1 MPPGRLW
8 RVGLSLLGP
17 VTLACDT
24 EAMTVAPD
32 PDAPGPGDGALA
44 DLESWLRSPPRL
56 AILLAIATVIATA
69 ATSFGEVELRRA
81 WGGGPEE
88 RDLVLRQGVVWLAW
102 AMLVLPLSALAG
114 AIARRATGWPA
125 ALACHVPIAA
135 VVASLFLVLEN
146 SLTAWAQGSERTAQF
161 RERVLGQD
169 DPRSTRRRPPWERS
183 DPPEEALLR
192 DTAPAPT
199 PGRLEA
205 EGPEDPRLEAA
216 ESPTEGAATVERN
229 TRPAGRQG
237 QDRGSLRRGRGD
249 WRKRGWASGFVT
261 GDVVLDFQRR
271 WTLRAPRYAL
281 IYFALI
287 GLGLGARSFLVGRA
301 RERKAAA
308 LELQTS
314 QLESALTAAQL
325 TALKSQL
332 HPHFLFNALHSV
344 GGMIRTERS
353 TEALGALARIGDLLR
368 TSLDAGPEQFV
379 PLGREVELAERYL
392 EVEQMRLGDRLKV
405 DLEVAPTLTAAE
417 VPAFITQPL
426 VENAV
431 KHGIATSSEG
441 GTVRL
446 RASASADGT
455 RMMIDIED
463 DGAGVVEGSPDGV
476 GLQNVRSRL
485 RALFD
490 ADAKLEVG
498 LLEEG
503 GTRARITLPLDD
515 LEPLPGA
522 AEDEAPSEE
531 TGGAAPRGQGE
542 LS

>member
-1 MPPGRLW
+1 MPRGTLSWVTLSVLGPGR
-8 RVGLSLLGP
+8 R
-17 VTLACDT
+17 ACDT
-24 EAMTVAPD
+24 SPMSAAHES
-32 PDAPGPGDGALA
+32 DAPGPGEGALA
-44 DLESWLRSPPRL
+44 DLESWLRSPTRL

-88 RDLVLRQGVVWLAW
+88 RDLVLRQWVIWLAW
-102 AMLVLPLSALAG
+102 ALLVLPLSALAG
-114 AIARRATGWPA
+114 AITRRAAGWPA
-125 ALACHVPIAA
+125 ALACHLPIAA
-135 VVASLFLVLEN
+135 LVASVFLVLEN
-146 SLTAWAQGSERTAQF
+146 SLTAWVQGPERTEQI
-161 RERVLGQD
+161 RERILGQE
-169 DPRSTRRRPPWERS
+169 DPRSTRRRPPWDR
-183 DPPEEALLR
+183 
-192 DTAPAPT
+192 PT
-199 PGRLEA
+199 PQEDSEA
-205 EGPEDPRLEAA
+205 PDPDDAAADSAEPASSSPANEG
-216 ESPTEGAATVERN
+216 SS
-229 TRPAGRQG
+229 TRPGGWRSRDQG
-237 QDRGSLRRGRGD
+237 DLRRGRGD
-249 WRKRGWASGFVT
+249 GRKRGWSSGFVT
-261 GDVVLDFQRR
+261 GDVLLDFQRR
-271 WTLRAPRYAL
+271 WTLRVPRYAL

-301 RERKAAA
+301 RERRAAV

-314 QLESALTAAQL
+314 KLESALTAAQL

-353 TEALGALARIGDLLR
+353 AEALGALARIGDLLR

-405 DLEVAPTLTAAE
+405 DLEVAPSLTAAE

-485 RALFD
+485 RALFE

-498 LLEEG
+498 ILEEG

-522 AEDEAPSEE
+522 GEDEPSSGEA
-531 TGGAAPRGQGE
+531 GGAAPRGQGD

>member
-1 MPPGRLW
+1 MTHRRLSW
-8 RVGLSLLGP
+8 VGLSLLGP
-17 VTLACDT
+17 GLRACDT
-24 EAMTVAPD
+24 SSMKAAPD
-32 PDAPGPGDGALA
+32 PRAPGPGDGALA
-44 DLESWLRSPPRL
+44 DLESWLRSPLRL

-102 AMLVLPLSALAG
+102 ALLVLPLSALAG
-114 AIARRATGWPA
+114 AIARRAKGWPA

-135 VVASLFLVLEN
+135 LVASLFLVLEN
-146 SLTAWAQGSERTAQF
+146 SLTAWAQGPERTQQF

-169 DPRSTRRRPPWERS
+169 DPRSTRRRPPWER
-183 DPPEEALLR
+183 PELR
-192 DTAPAPT
+192 DTELRASA
-199 PGRLEA
+199 PGRPEA
-205 EGPEDPRLEAA
+205 EGQADPRLEAA
-216 ESPTEGAATVERN
+216 EPPTEGAVTTER
-229 TRPAGRQG
+229 TARPDGREG
-237 QDRGSLRRGRGD
+237 RDRGDSRRGRGD
-249 WRKRGWASGFVT
+249 WRRRTWMVGFVT
-261 GDVVLDFQRR
+261 GDVLLDFQRR
-271 WTLRAPRYAL
+271 WTLRVPRYAL
-281 IYFALI
+281 IYFAVI

-353 TEALGALARIGDLLR
+353 AEALGALARIGDLLR

-379 PLGREVELAERYL
+379 SLGREIELAERYL

-405 DLEVAPTLTAAE
+405 DLEVAPALTAAE

-455 RMMIDIED
+455 RMRIDIED

-485 RALFD
+485 RALFE
-490 ADAKLEVG
+490 ADAKLEVE

-522 AEDEAPSEE
+522 AEDEAPSHE

-542 LS
+542 LR